1 MCGIAGKWNLNSSL
15 DGMSEIRSMV
25 AEMHHRG
32 PDSNGVWADEKA
44 GIFLGHARLSILD
57 TSEGGAQPMHSGCGR
72 YVISFNGEVYNFGAL
87 RNELS
92 RKGHRFNSSSDTEV
106 VLAAIVEWG
115 LRQAVQRFV
124 GMFAIAV
131 WDREEQQLSLCRD
144 RIGIKPLY
152 YGMSGGSF
160 VFASEMKPFRKVEG
174 FDLEV
179 NRDALTLL
187 FRHSYIPTPYSIYQ
201 SVRKL
206 QPGHILRISKD
217 NLHRG
222 EVATSEPYWEALSVV
237 DTEGGGAFRG
247 SAEEAIEELHDLLKD
262 AVKLRMVSDV
272 PLGAFL
278 SGGIDSS
285 TVISL
290 MQAQSS
296 SPVRTFSIGL
306 HEDTFNEA
314 AQAKAV
320 ANHIGTN
327 HTEFYVSS
335 KEAQDVIP
343 QLPDLYDEPFSDSS
357 QIPTF
362 LVSKLARE
370 HLTVALTGDGG
381 DELFAGYNRHDLG
394 QRIWKRFA
402 GFPAPFRTLTANAL
416 RVPSEGQWDRA
427 FEFISP
433 LLPEKMKI
441 RLPGYRAHKLA
452 EVIGIQKPEDM
463 YFALVSHWREPEKL
477 VIGGR
482 EPQTNLHAESNAL
495 SREVDFREK
504 MMYLD
509 LISYLPE
516 DILAK
521 VDRASM
527 GASLEAR
534 VPLIDHRV
542 VEFAWSLPLD
552 YKIREGE
559 GKWVLRKILEKYVPR
574 ELFER
579 PKMGFGIPIGSW
591 LKTDLR
597 DWAENLLD
605 EGKMRDQGYL
615 NAAPIRQ
622 VWEEHLAGKSDW
634 GYLIWDVLMFQ
645 GWLERWEMEK

>member
-1 MCGIAGKWNLNSSL
+1 MNSSRE
-15 DGMSEIRSMV
+15 GMSELRTMV
-25 AEMHHRG
+25 ADMHHRG
-32 PDSNGVWADEKA
+32 PDSNGVWADEQL
-44 GIFLGHARLSILD
+44 GVFLGHARLSILD
-57 TSEGGAQPMHSGCGR
+57 TSEDGSQPMLSLCGR
-72 YVISFNGEVYNFGAL
+72 FVISYNGEVYNFEVL
-87 RNELS
+87 RDELS
-92 RKGHRFNSSSDTEV
+92 RLGHRFRSTSDTEV

-115 LRQAVQRFV
+115 LKRAVQRFV

-131 WDREEQQLSLCRD
+131 WDREKQLLSLCRD

-160 VFASEMKPFRKVEG
+160 VFASEMKPFRRVHG
-174 FDLEV
+174 FELEV
-179 NRDALTLL
+179 DSDALTLL
-187 FRHSYIPTPYSIYQ
+187 FRHSYIPTPYSIYK

-206 QPGHILRISKD
+206 QPGHILQVSTE

-222 EVATSEPYWEALSVV
+222 ELATSEPYWEALSVV
-237 DTEGGGAFRG
+237 ETQGGGAFAG

-285 TVISL
+285 TVIAL

-296 SPVRTFSIGL
+296 NPVRTFSIGL
-306 HEDTFNEA
+306 HEESFNEA

-320 ANHIGTN
+320 AKHIGTA

-343 QLPDLYDEPFSDSS
+343 QIPNLYDEPFSDSS

-402 GFPAPFRTLTANAL
+402 GFPAPFRSLTAGAL
-416 RVPSEGQWDRA
+416 RSLSEGQWDRA
-427 FEFISP
+427 FEMVAP
-433 LLPEKMKI
+433 LLPEKMRI

-452 EVIGIQKPEDM
+452 DVIGIQKPEDM

-477 VIGGR
+477 VIGGQ
-482 EPQTNLHAESNAL
+482 EPQTNLHSDSCIL

-516 DILAK
+516 DILTK

-559 GKWVLRKILEKYVPR
+559 GKWILRKILEKYVPR
-574 ELFER
+574 DLFER
-579 PKMGFGIPIGSW
+579 PKMGFGIPVGSW
-591 LKTDLR
+591 LRNDLR
-597 DWAENLLD
+597 DWAESLLD
-605 EGKMRDQGYL
+605 EQKLKDRGYL
-615 NAAPIRQ
+615 EAAPIRQ
-622 VWEEHLAGKSDW
+622 IWEEHLAGKSDW

-645 GWLERWEMEK
+645 GWLERWENEK